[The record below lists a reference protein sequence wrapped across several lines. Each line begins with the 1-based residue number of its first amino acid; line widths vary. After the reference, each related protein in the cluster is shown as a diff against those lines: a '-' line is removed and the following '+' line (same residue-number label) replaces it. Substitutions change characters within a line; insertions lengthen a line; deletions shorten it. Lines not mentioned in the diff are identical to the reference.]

1 MPVARAVPRV
11 TTASSIPSA
20 AQAAKISQPPAR
32 PRTRSH
38 ADGQATSASSAAA
51 IAKLDTTPSA

>member
-1 MPVARAVPRV
+1 MPVASAVPRV

-38 ADGQATSASSAAA
+38 AEGHEASAPSAAA
-51 IAKLDTTPSA
+51 IAQLATAPSA